1 MQRSGIEWTDYTAN
15 PLRARNRRTGAVGHY
30 CEHMSRG
37 CQNCYAEGWNAR
49 TRGGYGTGLP
59 YRPSSLDELELFVDG
74 GVLAEVRGRRKPCR
88 LFWCSMTDLAL
99 HVYSDSFRD
108 EVLDVIDATPHI
120 THQVLTKR
128 PEALGAYLARRY
140 AGRPLPASLWVGATV
155 EDQDQAD
162 RRLPALR
169 GIPAAVRWL
178 SCEPLLEAVRLDL
191 DGVRWVVVGG
201 ESGAGRGREGVHQAA
216 GRQRHRGDGRAPA
229 DRLQG
234 QGHRPLA
241 GGSSRA
247 RVPLISPRRPVD
259 SRPAPAPR
267 RGGARSGTPRAG

>member
-201 ESGAGRGREGVHQAA
+201 ESGAGSRACEVAWVRGVVEQCLAA
-216 GRQRHRGDGRAPA
+216 AVKVFTKQLGDNAIAATGERLRIGFKGKDIDRWPA
-229 DRLQG
+229 DLRVREFL
-234 QGHRPLA
+234 
-241 GGSSRA
+241 SSPPD
-247 RVPLISPRRPVD
+247 VP
-259 SRPAPAPR
+259 
-267 RGGARSGTPRAG
+267 